1 MKICGLILSLAV
13 LISLIEFKITA
24 TSNPEYQ
31 YDVLLGGETDSLLKN
46 EARTQLTNLNLKI
59 AELSNDSMKIEVRN
73 GIIGNSTVLLYVL
86 DKDSRNSLTMNEIAY
101 LLGTRCDSSSLYV
114 VFTIYDNNQYIKGEP
129 LSNTERYDLNYA
141 MDVLQYLAL
150 RHHVKIFNNLSEAMD
165 RIKTFFHKVKT
176 PDNNDDDDDDS
187 LDQECRLDILGDI
200 QDAEDELI
208 EETTT
213 EAIEATTIIEEEPET
228 FAPYRKRRSFQNVGT
243 NDNDEDS
250 HATGNDDDNDDGDDD
265 DDDDEYLSDQCEI
278 ETGFDPD
285 DTDIPQYNTLINQA
299 NVNPSVDDLFN
310 NAVNNQ
316 SANHPSSMEKLTPK
330 YAWKVLQEH
339 GVCPT
344 FLPKTQDRLIDSLN
358 PIDKEAFKL
367 IVEDCMSFKKES
379 GSTCKTWGK
388 GNPGSKSSLYYGAF
402 NVSSDQQPQYCQQ
415 LLKNYQNIL
424 CYNPNLNQYDISQI
438 GVEMNHLNISRSKL
452 FYVPNNNYVNALTVM
467 ASYLIGVKAE
477 NLFLVINGITINIK
491 KHHNLG
497 RNFTTA
503 SQGDYNRGRKYLQNL
518 ALHCN
523 VHTNS
528 TIAAAEKVAAKVAL
542 PPIGLQQTDE

>member
-1 MKICGLILSLAV
+1 
-13 LISLIEFKITA
+13 
-24 TSNPEYQ
+24 
-31 YDVLLGGETDSLLKN
+31 
-46 EARTQLTNLNLKI
+46 
-59 AELSNDSMKIEVRN
+59 MKIEVRN

-228 FAPYRKRRSFQNVGT
+228 FAPYRKRRSFQNV
-243 NDNDEDS
+243 
-250 HATGNDDDNDDGDDD
+250 
-265 DDDDEYLSDQCEI
+265 Y
-278 ETGFDPD
+278 
-285 DTDIPQYNTLINQA
+285 A

-415 LLKNYQNIL
+415 LLKNYQ
-424 CYNPNLNQYDISQI
+424 
-438 GVEMNHLNISRSKL
+438 
-452 FYVPNNNYVNALTVM
+452 
-467 ASYLIGVKAE
+467 
-477 NLFLVINGITINIK
+477 
-491 KHHNLG
+491 
-497 RNFTTA
+497 
-503 SQGDYNRGRKYLQNL
+503 
-518 ALHCN
+518 
-523 VHTNS
+523 
-528 TIAAAEKVAAKVAL
+528 
-542 PPIGLQQTDE
+542 